1 MDPKTFTINK
11 IILEEFYK
19 NRIKHNNDITF
30 EQETGITS
38 NIFNNEGIIFRTRI
52 KLFGVSTNEVYK
64 FLKPLVYYLFSLTY
78 KKKFVKEEVKLFAES
93 INIYY
98 NYHSTNS
105 NTISVN
111 RSIDIG
117 FNSDDNS
124 FLEYYDDEGFNE
136 FLDNDY
142 IHNLEVNLKTNYDF
156 ENYEDYIEAIG
167 KLEENGEIVV
177 IDNEEDV
184 VINDFQVF
192 KSDECVICLTKP
204 PNILFCNCSHLCLCT
219 ECEKIKSLSACPIC
233 KTENKILRCLE

>member
-1 MDPKTFTINK
+1 MK
-11 IILEEFYK
+11 
-19 NRIKHNNDITF
+19 
-30 EQETGITS
+30 
-38 NIFNNEGIIFRTRI
+38 EGG
-52 KLFGVSTNEVYK
+52 KLFTD
-64 FLKPLVYYLFSLTY
+64 
-78 KKKFVKEEVKLFAES
+78 S

-111 RSIDIG
+111 HSIDIG
-117 FNSDDNS
+117 FNNDDNS
-124 FLEYYDDEGFNE
+124 FLEDYDDESFNE

-142 IHNLEVNLKTNYDF
+142 IHYLEVNLKTNYDF

-204 PNILFCNCSHLCLCT
+204 PNILFCNCGHIAICT
-219 ECEKIKSLSACPIC
+219 ECEKIKSLSACPSC